1 VLEVGSE
8 DLGQTIIGHGQIGNG
23 SNADEVGPDA
33 DEVGPDADEVSP
45 TTHKTDSRSYATVV
59 RGTKR
64 FARPE

>member
-1 VLEVGSE
+1 MLEVGSE

-23 SNADEVGPDA
+23 SNA